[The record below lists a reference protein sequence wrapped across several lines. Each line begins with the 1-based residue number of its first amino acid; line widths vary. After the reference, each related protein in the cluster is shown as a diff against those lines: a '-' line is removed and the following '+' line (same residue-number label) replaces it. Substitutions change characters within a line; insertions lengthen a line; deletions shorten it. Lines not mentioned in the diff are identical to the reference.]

1 MSADIIPDETA
12 KLQPYRALVSCDFV
26 SMKEETK
33 ISRQRMVEL
42 LNEDLA
48 REYQAIISYVIY
60 SQTLKGAEYMQI
72 AQELEK
78 HAAEELSHA
87 LKVAKQIDYFNG
99 EPVNKSKEVKVSEKP
114 KEMLRFDLENEK
126 QTLIN
131 YRQRIRQAD
140 AMGEFAL
147 GEVLREI
154 IAQEQ
159 EHLQDLADA
168 LGIDTPKIEE

>member
-1 MSADIIPDETA
+1 MD
-12 KLQPYRALVSCDFV
+12 K
-26 SMKEETK
+26 K
-33 ISRQRMVEL
+33 ISRKQMVDL

-48 REYQAIISYVIY
+48 REYQAIIAYVIY
-60 SQTLKGAEYMQI
+60 SQTMKGAEYNHI

-78 HAAEELSHA
+78 HAGEELGHA
-87 LKVAKQIDYFNG
+87 IQIANQIDYLNG
-99 EPVNKSKEVKVSEKP
+99 KPVNRPKEVKVSDKP
-114 KEMLRFDLENEK
+114 KEMLRFDLENER
-126 QTLIN
+126 QTLVN

-168 LGIDTPKIEE
+168 LGIDTPTIEG